1 MAGRSLRQSLEDPRW
16 QQLCLRIFD
25 RDNWACVLCGES
37 KAALHA
43 HRWRHR
49 RCEPWDSPI
58 EEISTLCV
66 NCRDR
71 EVLERTAAMAE
82 LGEVLSDCHWSAAD
96 ISDLAATIDQHF
108 IRRTLNDGMRVK
120 AMTLGMRNDRLRD
133 EWLKSAEKDLKSG
146 RSQGVFDFDS
156 TDLQ

>member
-1 MAGRSLRQSLEDPRW
+1 
-16 QQLCLRIFD
+16 
-25 RDNWACVLCGES
+25 
-37 KAALHA
+37 
-43 HRWRHR
+43 
-49 RCEPWDSPI
+49 
-58 EEISTLCV
+58 
-66 NCRDR
+66 
-71 EVLERTAAMAE
+71 MAE